1 MSTIRR
7 SDVDLPLV
15 AITHQ
20 QAQLIGLGTD
30 FRNRDGSQ
38 MYAQR
43 SGSHGQELFRLG
55 ATSHC
60 IVCGMPDI
68 PGVLSFAHIH
78 RRDTHLSPYGDERRV
93 FRLCWGH
100 HHGGYDQNWIST
112 EELLEAEAVWFAD
125 TPKPIDRKPSRA
137 ALASSSLIARP
148 MAIISAMAASIF
160 LSDRC
165 LVGYRLPHR
174 SDLPTTL
181 PRHHSST
188 ALPSCRSEAARIV
201 ASISMIVASVCS
213 VPLLETL

>member
-30 FRNRDGSQ
+30 FRNRDGSR

-60 IVCGMPDI
+60 IVCGMPNI

-78 RRDTHLSPYGDERRV
+78 RRDTHLSLYGDERRV

-125 TPKPIDRKPSRA
+125 TPKPKPHRRDIAFMQRA
-137 ALASSSLIARP
+137 AAGGRKHICAWKERREVRIARFDSFSGTE
-148 MAIISAMAASIF
+148 ISK
-160 LSDRC
+160 
-165 LVGYRLPHR
+165 
-174 SDLPTTL
+174 
-181 PRHHSST
+181 
-188 ALPSCRSEAARIV
+188 
-201 ASISMIVASVCS
+201 IS
-213 VPLLETL
+213 